1 MSNRLNKKIIDNI
14 EVIPKY
20 HKQNQ
25 NDKQNQNQN
34 QNTNSQKQREKDG
47 KNQND
52 KQNQN
57 EFTEAAREGWEKY
70 QEQYYF

>member
-14 EVIPKY
+14 EVVPQQY

-34 QNTNSQKQREKDG
+34 QNTNSQKQREKG
-47 KNQND
+47 SRFIKN
-52 KQNQN
+52 N
-57 EFTEAAREGWEKY
+57 ETKIRY
-70 QEQYYF
+70 